1 MTELELKPHHTED
14 KNTRRVGIAV
24 GIVGILLSVAT
35 IASHRAHTNAVILRT
50 EANDQWTYYQAKKI
64 RESTSDVAT
73 TVLQALSA
81 DSAKIESSV
90 HKLESARDKYADDA
104 KEIQKEAVA
113 KDKETDTEERRA
125 LRFDIAEGLLELG
138 LVLSS
143 LYFLARK
150 AFFPIFGLIASV
162 AGATLAVA
170 GYLL

>member
-14 KNTRRVGIAV
+14 ENTRRVGLAV

-50 EANDQWTYYQAKKI
+50 EANDQWAYYQAKKI

-73 TVLQALSA
+73 TLLQALSA
-81 DSAKIESSV
+81 DPAKIESSV
-90 HKLESARDKYADDA
+90 RKLEGARDKYADDA
-104 KEIQKEAVA
+104 KEVQKEAVA
-113 KDKETDTEERRA
+113 KDKETDAEERRA
-125 LRFDIAEGLLELG
+125 LRFDIGEGMLELG

-162 AGATLAVA
+162 AGAALAIA
-170 GYLL
+170 GFLL

>member
-14 KNTRRVGIAV
+14 HNTRRVGIAV

-50 EANDQWTYYQAKKI
+50 EANDQWAYYQAKKI
-64 RESTSDVAT
+64 RESTSEIAT
-73 TVLQALSA
+73 TVLQALST
-81 DSAKIESSV
+81 DPAKIESAV
-90 HKLESARDKYADDA
+90 HKLEGARDKYADDA

-113 KDKETDTEERRA
+113 KDKETETEERRA
-125 LRFDIAEGLLELG
+125 LRFDIGEGMLELG

-162 AGATLAVA
+162 AGAGLAVA
-170 GYLL
+170 GFLL